1 MQQGCSDDELLLIQD
16 PPQTERENT
25 HSLLTYSYLLPR
37 QPDRAQ
43 AHSQKKGQTQQKR
56 KRQLRRGRGKERQ
69 LFCFGKLR
77 QLGLLLLAPSFV
89 PLGQILSFL
98 SHVRD
103 KEEREAS
110 CENAS

>member
-56 KRQLRRGRGKERQ
+56 KRQLRRGKRERKTAF
-69 LFCFGKLR
+69 LFWQAAAVGAAAA
-77 QLGLLLLAPSFV
+77 GP
-89 PLGQILSFL
+89 
-98 SHVRD
+98 
-103 KEEREAS
+103 
-110 CENAS
+110 